1 MNTIV
6 PMFPLP
12 DFHLYPHSVAPL
24 HVFEPRYRQMVDD
37 QMDRSGRLVMGTL
50 LEAPDLDPA
59 ARPEV
64 LGVAGL
70 GEILQH
76 RRLPDGR
83 YVMMLLGLGRV
94 SIEEVE
100 SDRLYR
106 QVRVEPLEEVEP
118 SEVDE
123 LRLTT
128 PLREA
133 ILSRSTEDYDLP
145 DELDI
150 SQLADVL
157 AQILPLPATTRR
169 ELYVELDV
177 VARAERVLREHA
189 QLASSD

>member
-1 MNTIV
+1 MNTMIV

-12 DFHLYPHSVAPL
+12 DFYLFPHSVAPL
-24 HVFEPRYRQMVDD
+24 HVFEERYRQMVDD

-50 LEAPDLDPA
+50 LEAPDLDPQ
-59 ARPEV
+59 ARPKVLEV
-64 LGVAGL
+64 GGL

-83 YVMMLLGLGRV
+83 YLMVLLGLGRV
-94 SIEEVE
+94 SIQEVE

-118 SEVDE
+118 SEIDD
-123 LRLTT
+123 LRLTA

-133 ILSRSTEDYDLP
+133 ILTRSSEDYELP
-145 DELDI
+145 DELDV

-157 AQILPLPATTRR
+157 TQVLPLPPQTRQ
-169 ELYVELDV
+169 ELYCELIVVER
-177 VARAERVLREHA
+177 ARRVLEEHRA
-189 QLASSD
+189 LD